1 MKVQQILDLI
11 DTRDMALPEFQR
23 GYVWNREQVRGF
35 LTSLYRGYP
44 VGGFLVWHTDAGGA
58 AQRGGGGQDGKVK
71 LLLDG
76 QQRATT
82 LYGIVRGKPPRFFEG
97 NAQAFTGLH
106 FHIHDEAFEFYA
118 PSKMKDDPDW
128 IDVTNLLQVGVG
140 PYIQQV
146 TSSGAGDPATQFDR
160 LNRIWMI
167 KEKTIHLEDVVGSDK
182 TIDVVVD
189 IFNRV
194 NSGGT
199 KLSKGDL
206 ALARICA
213 GWPEARQEMKKTLA
227 DWKAAG
233 FSFSLDW
240 LLRVM
245 NAVGTGKVPFTA
257 FEPLSPAEIKTAF
270 ADTKKYVGSWLDLI
284 SGRLGL
290 DHDRVL
296 FGKLALVVLARHQHL
311 NGGKLPDTAAQDK
324 LLYWFAHAGMWG
336 RYAGSTET
344 ALAQDL
350 DALETGGVT
359 KLIDV
364 LRLSRGGLEVRP
376 EDFAANSLGARFYP
390 TLYLLTRTLGAR
402 DFDSGV
408 VLSKAMLGHLSTLE
422 VHHVFPKKLLYA
434 AGYKRAEVNTLA
446 NYCFLTKNSNLKIS
460 ASQPK
465 IYMPLVEGKL
475 PGALA
480 SQWIPGESELHE
492 IDNYPAFIAA
502 RRKLLADAANTFLT
516 SLVAGD
522 LPASETAE
530 SDTSPTEV
538 VTEEADDR
546 TEEVDELVGLLT
558 STGFAMPLRETEVAH
573 PETGRVLSMAEAL
586 WPDGLQPGLGQPVV
600 LELDE
605 DDFDENAMAAL
616 GYLVFTSTDALLEYA
631 AGLSGDEVADA
642 AIEDE
647 GDVPPPADEPS
658 PTEEP
663 NLTADFGQA
672 MKDVYV
678 KAKQETGY
686 NATVYLR
693 MLAEHG
699 ALGTA
704 RKLLASPGVSDGFV
718 ALWERGR
725 VDLAVENVVLRPEFA
740 SLFTDD
746 ERELARDRLAEY
758 GLHVD

>member
-1 MKVQQILDLI
+1 M
-11 DTRDMALPEFQR
+11 
-23 GYVWNREQVRGF
+23 
-35 LTSLYRGYP
+35 
-44 VGGFLVWHTDAGGA
+44 
-58 AQRGGGGQDGKVK
+58 
-71 LLLDG
+71 
-76 QQRATT
+76 
-82 LYGIVRGKPPRFFEG
+82 
-97 NAQAFTGLH
+97 
-106 FHIHDEAFEFYA
+106 
-118 PSKMKDDPDW
+118 
-128 IDVTNLLQVGVG
+128 G
-140 PYIQQV
+140 P
-146 TSSGAGDPATQFDR
+146 
-160 LNRIWMI
+160 L
-167 KEKTIHLEDVVGSDK
+167 
-182 TIDVVVD
+182 
-189 IFNRV
+189 
-194 NSGGT
+194 
-199 KLSKGDL
+199 
-206 ALARICA
+206 
-213 GWPEARQEMKKTLA
+213 
-227 DWKAAG
+227 
-233 FSFSLDW
+233 
-240 LLRVM
+240 
-245 NAVGTGKVPFTA
+245 
-257 FEPLSPAEIKTAF
+257 
-270 ADTKKYVGSWLDLI
+270 
-284 SGRLGL
+284 
-290 DHDRVL
+290 
-296 FGKLALVVLARHQHL
+296 
-311 NGGKLPDTAAQDK
+311 
-324 LLYWFAHAGMWG
+324 
-336 RYAGSTET
+336 AGSTET

-364 LRLSRGGLEVRP
+364 LRLSRGGLEVRS

-434 AGYKRAEVNTLA
+434 AGYKQAEVNTLA

-465 IYMPLVEGKL
+465 IYMPQVEGKL

-480 SQWIPGESELHE
+480 SQWFPGESELHE
-492 IDNYPAFIAA
+492 IDRYPDFIAA
-502 RRKLLADAANTFLT
+502 RRQLLADAANTFLS

-522 LPASETAE
+522 LPASETAA

-546 TEEVDELVGLLT
+546 TREVDELVALLT
-558 STGFAMPLRETEVAH
+558 STGFAMPLRDTEVAH

-642 AIEDE
+642 AVEDQDQD
-647 GDVPPPADEPS
+647 DVSPPADQPS
-658 PTEEP
+658 PTDEA
-663 NLTADFGQA
+663 NLTADFGRA

-678 KAKQETGY
+678 KAKQEAGY

-699 ALGTA
+699 ALSTA

-725 VDLAVENVVLRPEFA
+725 LDLAVENVILRPEFA

-746 ERELARDRLAEY
+746 ERELARVRLAEY
-758 GLHVD
+758 GRHVD